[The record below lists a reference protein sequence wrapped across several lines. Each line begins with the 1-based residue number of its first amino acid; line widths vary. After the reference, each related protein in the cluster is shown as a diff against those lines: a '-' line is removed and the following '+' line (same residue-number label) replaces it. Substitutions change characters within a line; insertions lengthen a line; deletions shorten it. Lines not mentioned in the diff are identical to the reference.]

1 MKKLLALLLAGIM
14 IFALVGCNGAEV
26 SEETDNSEVLEEELD
41 ESEEVVDKINMTYGD
56 DETKITLHK
65 PDGAFFSVD
74 AEDAEDAGDIVIMLA
89 DDYSWD
95 AEIMGYKHFEG
106 ISSNEPFVEY
116 YFDGA
121 ASDDYTFYEQEA
133 IDLGIDFE
141 GISSNEPFVEYYF
154 DGAASDDYTF
164 YEQEATDL
172 GIEYEG
178 KPVKLIR
185 YTYKEVDDEEEY
197 KACFVGFE
205 YKGTEDSGL
214 FGLKIGSFEEDLSD
228 SYIKG
233 LFNQLFALEK

>member
-14 IFALVGCNGAEV
+14 VFALVGCNNAEV
-26 SEETDNSEVLEEELD
+26 SDETDNSGYSEELD
-41 ESEEVVDKINMTYGD
+41 EAEDVVNKINMTYGD
-56 DETKITLHK
+56 DETKITLYK
-65 PDGAFFSVD
+65 PEGASFSVD

-141 GISSNEPFVEYYF
+141 G
-154 DGAASDDYTF
+154 
-164 YEQEATDL
+164 
-172 GIEYEG
+172 

-228 SYIKG
+228 DYIKG
-233 LFNQLFALEK
+233 LFKQIFRLER

>member
-14 IFALVGCNGAEV
+14 IFALVGCNNAEV
-26 SEETDNSEVLEEELD
+26 SEEADNSGYSEELD
-41 ESEEVVDKINMTYGD
+41 EAEDVVNKINMTYGD

-141 GISSNEPFVEYYF
+141 G
-154 DGAASDDYTF
+154 
-164 YEQEATDL
+164 
-172 GIEYEG
+172 

-214 FGLKIGSFEEDLSD
+214 FGLKITPSDEDLSD
-228 SYIKG
+228 DYIKD
-233 LFNQLFALEK
+233 LFTQIFAS

>member
-1 MKKLLALLLAGIM
+1 MKKLLALLLAGILV
-14 IFALVGCNGAEV
+14 FALVGCNNAEV
-26 SEETDNSEVLEEELD
+26 SDETDNSGYSEELD

-141 GISSNEPFVEYYF
+141 G
-154 DGAASDDYTF
+154 
-164 YEQEATDL
+164 
-172 GIEYEG
+172 

-228 SYIKG
+228 DYIKG
-233 LFNQLFALEK
+233 LFKQIFRLER

>member
-14 IFALVGCNGAEV
+14 IFALVGCNNAEV
-26 SEETDNSEVLEEELD
+26 SEEADNSGYSEELD
-41 ESEEVVDKINMTYGD
+41 EAEDVVNKINMTYGD
-56 DETKITLHK
+56 DETKITLYK
-65 PDGAFFSVD
+65 PEGASFSVD

-121 ASDDYTFYEQEA
+121 ASDDYTFYEQEST
-133 IDLGIDFE
+133 DLGIDF
-141 GISSNEPFVEYYF
+141 
-154 DGAASDDYTF
+154 
-164 YEQEATDL
+164 
-172 GIEYEG
+172 EG

-228 SYIKG
+228 DYIKG
-233 LFNQLFALEK
+233 LFKQIFRLER

>member
-1 MKKLLALLLAGIM
+1 MKKLLALLLAGII
-14 IFALVGCNGAEV
+14 IFALVGCNNAEV
-26 SEETDNSEVLEEELD
+26 SEEADNSGYSEELD
-41 ESEEVVDKINMTYGD
+41 EAEDVVNKINMTYGD
-56 DETKITLHK
+56 DETKITLYK
-65 PDGAFFSVD
+65 PEGASFSVD

-133 IDLGIDFE
+133 IDLGI
-141 GISSNEPFVEYYF
+141 
-154 DGAASDDYTF
+154 
-164 YEQEATDL
+164 
-172 GIEYEG
+172 EYEG

-228 SYIKG
+228 DYIKG
-233 LFNQLFALEK
+233 LFNQIFRLEK

>member
-14 IFALVGCNGAEV
+14 IFALVGCNNAEV
-26 SEETDNSEVLEEELD
+26 SEEADNSGYSEELD
-41 ESEEVVDKINMTYGD
+41 EAEDVVNKINMTYGD
-56 DETKITLHK
+56 DETKITLYK
-65 PDGAFFSVD
+65 PEGASFSVD

-95 AEIMGYKHFEG
+95 AEIMGYEHFEG

-121 ASDDYTFYEQEA
+121 ASDDYTFYEQEST
-133 IDLGIDFE
+133 DLGIDF
-141 GISSNEPFVEYYF
+141 
-154 DGAASDDYTF
+154 
-164 YEQEATDL
+164 
-172 GIEYEG
+172 EG

-197 KACFVGFE
+197 KECFVGFE

-214 FGLKIGSFEEDLSD
+214 FGLKITPSDEELSD
-228 SYIKG
+228 DYIKD
-233 LFNQLFALEK
+233 LFTQIFAS

>member
-1 MKKLLALLLAGIM
+1 MKKLLVLLLAGILV
-14 IFALVGCNGAEV
+14 FALVGCNKAEV
-26 SEETDNSEVLEEELD
+26 SEEAGNSGYSEELD
-41 ESEEVVDKINMTYGD
+41 EAEDVVNKINMTYGD
-56 DETKITLHK
+56 DETKITLYK
-65 PDGAFFSVD
+65 PEDASFSVD
-74 AEDAEDAGDIVIMLA
+74 SEDAEDAGDIVIMVA

-121 ASDDYTFYEQEA
+121 ASDNYT
-133 IDLGIDFE
+133 
-141 GISSNEPFVEYYF
+141 S
-154 DGAASDDYTF
+154 

-197 KACFVGFE
+197 KECFVGFE

-214 FGLKIGSFEEDLSD
+214 FGLKIGSFDEELSD
-228 SYIKG
+228 DYIKG
-233 LFNQLFALEK
+233 LFNQIFRLER

>member
-14 IFALVGCNGAEV
+14 IFALVGCNNAEV
-26 SEETDNSEVLEEELD
+26 SEEADNSGYSEELD
-41 ESEEVVDKINMTYGD
+41 EAEDVVNKINMTYGD
-56 DETKITLHK
+56 DETKITLYK
-65 PDGAFFSVD
+65 PEGASFSVD

-89 DDYSWD
+89 DDSSWD

-133 IDLGIDFE
+133 IDLGIDF
-141 GISSNEPFVEYYF
+141 
-154 DGAASDDYTF
+154 
-164 YEQEATDL
+164 
-172 GIEYEG
+172 EG

-228 SYIKG
+228 DYIKG
-233 LFNQLFALEK
+233 LFNQIFRLER

>member
-14 IFALVGCNGAEV
+14 VFALVGCNNAEV
-26 SEETDNSEVLEEELD
+26 SEEADNSGYSEELD
-41 ESEEVVDKINMTYGD
+41 EAEDVVNKINMTYGD

-65 PDGAFFSVD
+65 PDGASFSVD

-141 GISSNEPFVEYYF
+141 G
-154 DGAASDDYTF
+154 
-164 YEQEATDL
+164 
-172 GIEYEG
+172 

-197 KACFVGFE
+197 KEIFVGFE
-205 YKGTEDSGL
+205 YKGTDESGL
-214 FGLKIGSFEEDLSD
+214 FGLKITPSDEELSD
-228 SYIKG
+228 DYIKD
-233 LFNQLFALEK
+233 LFTQIFAS

>member
-14 IFALVGCNGAEV
+14 IFALVGCNNAEV
-26 SEETDNSEVLEEELD
+26 SDETDNSGYSEELD
-41 ESEEVVDKINMTYGD
+41 EAEDVVNKINMTYGD
-56 DETKITLHK
+56 DETKITLYK
-65 PDGAFFSVD
+65 PEGASFSVD

-141 GISSNEPFVEYYF
+141 G
-154 DGAASDDYTF
+154 
-164 YEQEATDL
+164 
-172 GIEYEG
+172 

-228 SYIKG
+228 DYIKG
-233 LFNQLFALEK
+233 LFNQIFRLER

>member
-14 IFALVGCNGAEV
+14 IFALVGCNNAEV
-26 SEETDNSEVLEEELD
+26 SEEADNSGYSEELD
-41 ESEEVVDKINMTYGD
+41 EAEDVVNKINMTYGD
-56 DETKITLHK
+56 DETKITLYK
-65 PDGAFFSVD
+65 PEGASFSVD

-141 GISSNEPFVEYYF
+141 G
-154 DGAASDDYTF
+154 
-164 YEQEATDL
+164 
-172 GIEYEG
+172 

-214 FGLKIGSFEEDLSD
+214 FGLKITPSDEELSD
-228 SYIKG
+228 DYIKD
-233 LFNQLFALEK
+233 LFTQIFAS

>member
-14 IFALVGCNGAEV
+14 IFALVGCNNEEV
-26 SEETDNSEVLEEELD
+26 SDETDNSGYSEELD
-41 ESEEVVDKINMTYGD
+41 EAEDVVDKINMTYGD
-56 DETKITLHK
+56 DETKITLYK
-65 PDGAFFSVD
+65 PDGASFSVD

-141 GISSNEPFVEYYF
+141 G
-154 DGAASDDYTF
+154 
-164 YEQEATDL
+164 
-172 GIEYEG
+172 

-228 SYIKG
+228 DYIKG
-233 LFNQLFALEK
+233 LFKQIFRLER

>member
-1 MKKLLALLLAGIM
+1 MKKLLALLLAGILV
-14 IFALVGCNGAEV
+14 FALVGCNNAEV
-26 SEETDNSEVLEEELD
+26 SEDADNSGYSEELD
-41 ESEEVVDKINMTYGD
+41 ESEDIVDKINMTYGD
-56 DETKITLHK
+56 DETKITLYK
-65 PDGAFFSVD
+65 PDGASFSVD

-141 GISSNEPFVEYYF
+141 G
-154 DGAASDDYTF
+154 
-164 YEQEATDL
+164 
-172 GIEYEG
+172 

-214 FGLKIGSFEEDLSD
+214 FGLKITPSDEELSD
-228 SYIKG
+228 DYIKD
-233 LFNQLFALEK
+233 LFTQIFAS

>member
-14 IFALVGCNGAEV
+14 IFALVGCNNAEV
-26 SEETDNSEVLEEELD
+26 SEEADNSGY
-41 ESEEVVDKINMTYGD
+41 SEEIDEAEDVVNKINMTYGD

-133 IDLGIDFE
+133 IDLGI
-141 GISSNEPFVEYYF
+141 
-154 DGAASDDYTF
+154 
-164 YEQEATDL
+164 
-172 GIEYEG
+172 EYEG

-214 FGLKIGSFEEDLSD
+214 FGLKITPSDEELSD
-228 SYIKG
+228 DYIKD
-233 LFNQLFALEK
+233 LFTQIFAS

>member
-14 IFALVGCNGAEV
+14 IFALVGCKNAEV
-26 SEETDNSEVLEEELD
+26 SEEADNSGYSEELD
-41 ESEEVVDKINMTYGD
+41 EAEDVVNKINMTYGD

-141 GISSNEPFVEYYF
+141 G
-154 DGAASDDYTF
+154 
-164 YEQEATDL
+164 
-172 GIEYEG
+172 

-228 SYIKG
+228 DFIKG
-233 LFNQLFALEK
+233 LFKQIFRLER

>member
-14 IFALVGCNGAEV
+14 IFALVGCNNAEV
-26 SEETDNSEVLEEELD
+26 SDETDNSGYSEELD
-41 ESEEVVDKINMTYGD
+41 EAEDVVDKINMTYGE
-56 DETKITLHK
+56 DETKITLYK
-65 PDGAFFSVD
+65 PEGASFSVD

-141 GISSNEPFVEYYF
+141 G
-154 DGAASDDYTF
+154 
-164 YEQEATDL
+164 
-172 GIEYEG
+172 

-214 FGLKIGSFEEDLSD
+214 FGLKITPSDEELSD
-228 SYIKG
+228 DYIKD
-233 LFNQLFALEK
+233 LFTQIFAS

>member
-14 IFALVGCNGAEV
+14 IFALVGCNNEEV
-26 SEETDNSEVLEEELD
+26 SDETDNSGYSEELD
-41 ESEEVVDKINMTYGD
+41 DAEDLVNKINMTYGD
-56 DETKITLHK
+56 DETKITLYK
-65 PDGAFFSVD
+65 PEGASFSVD

-121 ASDDYTFYEQEA
+121 ASDDYTFYEQEMA
-133 IDLGIDFE
+133 DLGIDF
-141 GISSNEPFVEYYF
+141 
-154 DGAASDDYTF
+154 
-164 YEQEATDL
+164 
-172 GIEYEG
+172 EG

-205 YKGTEDSGL
+205 YKGTEDQGL
-214 FGLKIGSFEEDLSD
+214 FGLKIGSFEEELSD

-233 LFNQLFALEK
+233 LFNQMFALEK

>member
-14 IFALVGCNGAEV
+14 IFALVGCNNAEV
-26 SEETDNSEVLEEELD
+26 SEEADNSGYSEELD
-41 ESEEVVDKINMTYGD
+41 EAEDVVNKINMTYGN
-56 DETKITLHK
+56 DETSITLHK
-65 PDGAFFSVD
+65 PEGAFFSVD
-74 AEDAEDAGDIVIMLA
+74 AEDADNAGDIVIMLA

-141 GISSNEPFVEYYF
+141 G
-154 DGAASDDYTF
+154 
-164 YEQEATDL
+164 
-172 GIEYEG
+172 

-228 SYIKG
+228 DYIKG
-233 LFNQLFALEK
+233 LFNQIFRLQR

>member
-14 IFALVGCNGAEV
+14 IFALVGCNNAEV
-26 SEETDNSEVLEEELD
+26 SEEADNSGYSEELD
-41 ESEEVVDKINMTYGD
+41 EAEDVVNKINMTYGD

-65 PDGAFFSVD
+65 PDGASFSVD

-121 ASDDYTFYEQEA
+121 ASDDYTFYEQEMA
-133 IDLGIDFE
+133 DLGIDF
-141 GISSNEPFVEYYF
+141 
-154 DGAASDDYTF
+154 
-164 YEQEATDL
+164 
-172 GIEYEG
+172 EG

-214 FGLKIGSFEEDLSD
+214 FGLKITPSDEELSD
-228 SYIKG
+228 DYIKD
-233 LFNQLFALEK
+233 LFTQIFAS

>member
-14 IFALVGCNGAEV
+14 IFALVGCNNAEV
-26 SEETDNSEVLEEELD
+26 SEEADNSGYSEELD
-41 ESEEVVDKINMTYGD
+41 EAEDVVNKINMTYGD

-65 PDGAFFSVD
+65 PDGASFSVD

-89 DDYSWD
+89 DDSSWD

-121 ASDDYTFYEQEA
+121 TSDDYTFYEQEMA
-133 IDLGIDFE
+133 
-141 GISSNEPFVEYYF
+141 
-154 DGAASDDYTF
+154 
-164 YEQEATDL
+164 DL

-197 KACFVGFE
+197 KECFVGFE
-205 YKGTEDSGL
+205 YKGTDESGL
-214 FGLKIGSFEEDLSD
+214 FGLKITPSDEELSD
-228 SYIKG
+228 DYIKD
-233 LFNQLFALEK
+233 LFTQIFAS

>member
-14 IFALVGCNGAEV
+14 VFALAGCNNAEV
-26 SEETDNSEVLEEELD
+26 SDETDNSEYSEELD
-41 ESEEVVDKINMTYGD
+41 EAEDVVDKINMTYGE
-56 DETKITLHK
+56 DETKITLYK
-65 PDGAFFSVD
+65 PEGASFSVD

-141 GISSNEPFVEYYF
+141 G
-154 DGAASDDYTF
+154 
-164 YEQEATDL
+164 
-172 GIEYEG
+172 

-228 SYIKG
+228 DYIKG
-233 LFNQLFALEK
+233 LFNQIFRLER

>member
-14 IFALVGCNGAEV
+14 IFALVGCNNAEV
-26 SEETDNSEVLEEELD
+26 SDETYNSGYSEELD
-41 ESEEVVDKINMTYGD
+41 ESEEVVNKINMTYGD

-141 GISSNEPFVEYYF
+141 G
-154 DGAASDDYTF
+154 
-164 YEQEATDL
+164 
-172 GIEYEG
+172 

-228 SYIKG
+228 DYIKG
-233 LFNQLFALEK
+233 LFNQIFRLER

>member
-14 IFALVGCNGAEV
+14 IFALVGCNNEEV
-26 SEETDNSEVLEEELD
+26 SDETDNSGYSEELGETED
-41 ESEEVVDKINMTYGD
+41 VVNKINMTYGD
-56 DETKITLHK
+56 DETKITLYK
-65 PDGAFFSVD
+65 PEGASFSVD

-141 GISSNEPFVEYYF
+141 G
-154 DGAASDDYTF
+154 
-164 YEQEATDL
+164 
-172 GIEYEG
+172 

-214 FGLKIGSFEEDLSD
+214 FGLKITPSDEDLSD
-228 SYIKG
+228 DYIKD
-233 LFNQLFALEK
+233 LFTQIFAS

>member
-1 MKKLLALLLAGIM
+1 MKKLLALLLAGLL
-14 IFALVGCNGAEV
+14 IFSFAACDNTDIEVGPNSTD
-26 SEETDNSEVLEEELD
+26 SE
-41 ESEEVVDKINMTYGD
+41 EEVVEKINMTYGD

-95 AEIMGYKHFEG
+95 AEIMGYKHYEG

-121 ASDDYTFYEQEA
+121 ASDDYTFYEQE
-133 IDLGIDFE
+133 
-141 GISSNEPFVEYYF
+141 V
-154 DGAASDDYTF
+154 
-164 YEQEATDL
+164 TDL

-178 KPVKLIR
+178 KPVMLIR

-197 KACFVGFE
+197 KECFVGFE
-205 YKGTEDSGL
+205 YKGTDDNGL
-214 FGLKIGSFEEDLSD
+214 FGLKIGSFDEELSD

-233 LFNQLFALEK
+233 LFNQMVAIQK

>member
-14 IFALVGCNGAEV
+14 IFALVGCNNEEV
-26 SEETDNSEVLEEELD
+26 SDETDNSGYSEELD
-41 ESEEVVDKINMTYGD
+41 DAEDVVNKINMTYGD

-65 PDGAFFSVD
+65 PDGASFSVD
-74 AEDAEDAGDIVIMLA
+74 AEDADDAGDIVIMLA

-133 IDLGIDFE
+133 IDLGI
-141 GISSNEPFVEYYF
+141 
-154 DGAASDDYTF
+154 
-164 YEQEATDL
+164 
-172 GIEYEG
+172 EYEG

-197 KACFVGFE
+197 KECFVGFE

-228 SYIKG
+228 DYIKD
-233 LFNQLFALEK
+233 LFTQIFAS

>member
-14 IFALVGCNGAEV
+14 IFALVGCNNAEV
-26 SEETDNSEVLEEELD
+26 SEEADNSGYSEELD

-141 GISSNEPFVEYYF
+141 G
-154 DGAASDDYTF
+154 
-164 YEQEATDL
+164 
-172 GIEYEG
+172 

-214 FGLKIGSFEEDLSD
+214 FGLKIGSFEEELSD

-233 LFNQLFALEK
+233 LFNQMFALER

>member
-14 IFALVGCNGAEV
+14 IFALVGCNNAEV
-26 SEETDNSEVLEEELD
+26 SEEADNSGYSEELD
-41 ESEEVVDKINMTYGD
+41 EAEDVVNKINMTYGD
-56 DETKITLHK
+56 DETKITLYK
-65 PDGAFFSVD
+65 PDGASFSVD
-74 AEDAEDAGDIVIMLA
+74 SEDAEDAGDIVIMLA

-121 ASDDYTFYEQEA
+121 ASDNYTFYEQEA
-133 IDLGIDFE
+133 IDLGIDF
-141 GISSNEPFVEYYF
+141 
-154 DGAASDDYTF
+154 
-164 YEQEATDL
+164 
-172 GIEYEG
+172 EG

-228 SYIKG
+228 DYIKG
-233 LFNQLFALEK
+233 LFNQIFRLER

>member
-14 IFALVGCNGAEV
+14 IFALVGCNNAEV
-26 SEETDNSEVLEEELD
+26 SDETDNSGYSEELD

-56 DETKITLHK
+56 DETKITLYK
-65 PDGAFFSVD
+65 PEGASFSVD

-121 ASDDYTFYEQEA
+121 TSDDYTFYEQEMA
-133 IDLGIDFE
+133 
-141 GISSNEPFVEYYF
+141 
-154 DGAASDDYTF
+154 
-164 YEQEATDL
+164 DL

-197 KACFVGFE
+197 KECFVGFE
-205 YKGTEDSGL
+205 YKGTDESGL
-214 FGLKIGSFEEDLSD
+214 FGLKITPSDEELSD
-228 SYIKG
+228 DYIKD
-233 LFNQLFALEK
+233 LFTQIFAS

>member
-14 IFALVGCNGAEV
+14 VFALVGCNNAEV
-26 SEETDNSEVLEEELD
+26 SDETDNSGYSEELD
-41 ESEEVVDKINMTYGD
+41 EAEDVVDKINMTYGD
-56 DETKITLHK
+56 DETKITLYN
-65 PDGAFFSVD
+65 PEGPSFSLE

-141 GISSNEPFVEYYF
+141 G
-154 DGAASDDYTF
+154 
-164 YEQEATDL
+164 
-172 GIEYEG
+172 

-214 FGLKIGSFEEDLSD
+214 FGLKITPSDEELSD
-228 SYIKG
+228 DYIKD
-233 LFNQLFALEK
+233 LFTQIFAS

>member
-1 MKKLLALLLAGIM
+1 MKKLLALLLAGILV
-14 IFALVGCNGAEV
+14 FALVGCNNAEV
-26 SEETDNSEVLEEELD
+26 SDETDNSGYSEELD
-41 ESEEVVDKINMTYGD
+41 DAEDLVNKINMTYGD
-56 DETKITLHK
+56 DETKITLNK

-141 GISSNEPFVEYYF
+141 G
-154 DGAASDDYTF
+154 
-164 YEQEATDL
+164 
-172 GIEYEG
+172 

-228 SYIKG
+228 DYIKG
-233 LFNQLFALEK
+233 LFKQIFRLER

>member
-14 IFALVGCNGAEV
+14 IFALVGCNNEEV
-26 SEETDNSEVLEEELD
+26 SDETDNSGYSEELD
-41 ESEEVVDKINMTYGD
+41 EAEDVVNKINMTYGD
-56 DETKITLHK
+56 DETKITLYK
-65 PDGAFFSVD
+65 PEGASFSVD

-121 ASDDYTFYEQEA
+121 TSDDYTFYEQEMA
-133 IDLGIDFE
+133 
-141 GISSNEPFVEYYF
+141 
-154 DGAASDDYTF
+154 
-164 YEQEATDL
+164 DL

-197 KACFVGFE
+197 KECFVGFE
-205 YKGTEDSGL
+205 YKGTDESGL
-214 FGLKIGSFEEDLSD
+214 FGLKITPSDEELSD
-228 SYIKG
+228 DYIKD
-233 LFNQLFALEK
+233 LFTQIFAS